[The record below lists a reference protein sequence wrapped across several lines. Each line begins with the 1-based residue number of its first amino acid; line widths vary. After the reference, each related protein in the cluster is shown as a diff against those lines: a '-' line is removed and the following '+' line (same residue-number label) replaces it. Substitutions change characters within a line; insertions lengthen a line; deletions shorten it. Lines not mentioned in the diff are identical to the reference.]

1 MKLLDSPV
9 DKVLFQKHTFFVKRD
24 DCLGPQLSGN
34 KARKL
39 YYLATHEVPE
49 LHTVISY
56 GSVQSN
62 YLSALSWLARERGW
76 RFDYCVKRVPEFLLQ
91 QAVGNFAMALE
102 NGANIVSQGND
113 SELVLEDFA
122 RQRAEDLNG
131 VFMPEGGA
139 HPWAE
144 SGIEQLAREIV
155 QWAEQVRIQDLQVF
169 LPSGTGTMA
178 VFLQTHLPFPVYT
191 CACVGN
197 GDYLREQWQSLLPNK
212 ANLPKILPTPKKYHF
227 SQLYPEYLSIWEVLK
242 AQTEISFDLLYDP
255 LGWLSLLLALENGE
269 LRREFPIMY
278 IHQGGVLG
286 NETMLKRYKRNG
298 FA

>member
-9 DKVLFQKHTFFVKRD
+9 DKVLFQKQIFFIKRD

-39 YYLATHEVPE
+39 YYLATHAVPE
-49 LHTVISY
+49 LHTIVSY

-62 YLSALSWLARERGW
+62 FLSALSWLARERGW
-76 RFDYCVKRVPEFLLQ
+76 RFDYCVKRVPEFLFAQ
-91 QAVGNFAMALE
+91 DMGNFAMALE
-102 NGANIVSQGND
+102 NGANIISQGNNN
-113 SELVLEDFA
+113 ELVLEEFA
-122 RQRAEDLNG
+122 RLRAAGLNG

-144 SGIEQLAREIV
+144 PGIEQLAHEIIH
-155 QWAEQVRIQDLQVF
+155 WAERAGVQDRQVF

-178 VFLQTHLPFPVYT
+178 LFLQTHLPFPVYT
-191 CACVGN
+191 CACVGSD
-197 GDYLREQWQSLLPNK
+197 DYLKEQWQSLLPNK
-212 ANLPKILPTPKKYHF
+212 IHLPNILPTPKRF
-227 SQLYPEYLSIWEVLK
+227 QFAQLYPEYLSIWKGLK

-255 LGWLSLLLALENGE
+255 LGWLSLLLALENGA
-269 LRREFPIMY
+269 LKREFPIMY
-278 IHQGGVLG
+278 IHQGGILG

-298 FA
+298 LA